1 MEIERFLLRKARKLE
16 SQRNITPPNNNN
28 NNNNNNTSTPAN
40 KKPTIKSGSQES
52 PPAVS
57 TKSHLST
64 AIETDSLKTKRKS
77 WNLTEWRNSR

>member
-16 SQRNITPPNNNN
+16 SRRNIALPN

-40 KKPTIKSGSQES
+40 KKPTIKSGSHES
-52 PPAVS
+52 PAVS
-57 TKSHLST
+57 TKSHFST